1 MNNKTIK
8 VYDTITKRMV
18 DVTVSPEVYREYKRS
33 VWREEKNDS
42 SFYEHEIQFSQL
54 IGGNDG
60 AFENFRE
67 FIDAGDPTA
76 DKVMMITNIEAMLN
90 AVKKLDA
97 HDKEL
102 IKMLFFSNM
111 TERECA
117 DHYGINQKNINKK
130 KKRILAKLYKL
141 INS

>member
-1 MNNKTIK
+1 MNNKIIK
-8 VYDTITKRMV
+8 VYDTITDRMV

-67 FIDAGDPTA
+67 FIVAGDPTA
-76 DKVMMITNIEAMLN
+76 DKVIMIANIESMLN
-90 AVKKLDA
+90 AVKKLDDQ
-97 HDKEL
+97 DKEL
-102 IKMLFFSNM
+102 IKMLFFSKM

-117 DHYGINQKNINKK
+117 DHYGISQKNINKK
-130 KKRILAKLYKL
+130 KKRILSKLYKL